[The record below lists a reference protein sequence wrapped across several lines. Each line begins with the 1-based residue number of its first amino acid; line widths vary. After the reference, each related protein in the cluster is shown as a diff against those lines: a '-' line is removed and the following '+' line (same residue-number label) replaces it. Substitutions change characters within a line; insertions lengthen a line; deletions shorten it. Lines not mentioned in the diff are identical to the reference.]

1 MSTTYREIT
10 GEVSARFESGGRGVK
25 TVSSGKGD
33 NGGVSYGAHQLASNN
48 GSMAA
53 FVASKFGTPYQA
65 QFKGL
70 QPGTKEF
77 TAVYNQIA
85 NAKPLEFETN
95 QFLYIASTH
104 YEPQAAK
111 LLANGI
117 AVKDRH
123 VAVRECVFSV
133 AVQYG
138 ANTSL
143 IIKALGA
150 NFKGSDSDF
159 INKVQK
165 YRGDTVNLYFKSSSK
180 QTQDSIAQRSKD
192 ELAILLKLLAT

>member
-1 MSTTYREIT
+1 MSTYREIT
-10 GEVSARFESGGRGVK
+10 GDVSARFESGGRGVK
-25 TVSSGKGD
+25 TVSTGKGD

-53 FVASKFGTPYQA
+53 FVASKFGSAYQA

-70 QPGTKEF
+70 KPGTKEF
-77 TAVYNQIA
+77 SAVYTQIA

-117 AVKDRH
+117 SVKDRH

-150 NFKGSDSDF
+150 NFKGTDADF

-165 YRGDTVNLYFKSSSK
+165 YRGDTVKLYFKSSSK
-180 QTQDSIAQRSKD
+180 QTQDSVAQRSKD

>member
-1 MSTTYREIT
+1 MSTYREIT
-10 GEVSARFESGGRGVK
+10 GDVSARFESGGRGVK
-25 TVSSGKGD
+25 TVSTGKGD

-53 FVASKFGTPYQA
+53 FVASKYGSAYQA

-70 QPGTKEF
+70 KPGTKEF
-77 TAVYNQIA
+77 TSAYNQIA
-85 NAKPLEFETN
+85 SSKPLEFETN

-117 AVKDRH
+117 VVKDRH

-165 YRGDTVNLYFKSSSK
+165 YRGDTVKLYFKSSSAN
-180 QTQDSIAQRSKD
+180 TQENIAQRSKD